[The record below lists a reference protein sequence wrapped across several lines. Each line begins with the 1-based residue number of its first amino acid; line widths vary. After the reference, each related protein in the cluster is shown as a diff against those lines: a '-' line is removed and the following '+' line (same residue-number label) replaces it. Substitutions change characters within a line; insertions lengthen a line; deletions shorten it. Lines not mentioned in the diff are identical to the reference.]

1 MMDHY
6 SLVQQLT
13 GPLPM
18 ILKTA
23 LDLVPCTEKW
33 LLLFIMSKEEDLV
46 QAYPEGEVEIAGDQ
60 PAETVTSLDT
70 FAGKVHVKWAPEA
83 AVSSLGLMPFFIE
96 FLKTSGLFDK
106 WVEDC
111 PLHYTSGNAPE
122 KRDVLGT
129 LVLSVLAG
137 HWRYAHINAIGADG
151 VNPGLLGMT
160 GVASEDSVRRGMK
173 AMDEAASGGWMKE
186 HLKASYEPLLQEPW
200 VLDVDTTV
208 KPLNGH
214 QQDAEVGYN
223 PTKPGR
229 PSHAYHSYFV
239 AEIRMVLDM
248 EVQAGNQTAPLYAQ
262 PELWAFLDGLAER
275 DRPVFLRGDSH
286 WGAENAMVG
295 AEERNLGYLFKL
307 KQSANVKKLIGQIF
321 RREDWVEAGQ
331 QWQGRE
337 DVLRLSGWSKAR
349 RVVVLRRPLRS
360 KPVGE
365 AETVGKKKSKRKGA
379 KQLTL
384 DLPELTYQGTQYE
397 YAVLVTSLTDEVRT
411 VAQHYRD
418 RGDAENN
425 FDELK
430 NQWGWAGFTTQDRKR
445 CQIMG
450 RIIALVYNWW
460 TIFMRLGIPDKH
472 AEAITSRPLAL
483 HGIAR
488 QTHHGN
494 QTTVEITSTHAK
506 ASQIAEILTKVSG
519 FLRRIRT
526 TAEQLTQ
533 SERWK
538 LILSAAF
545 RQFFGG
551 KVIGST
557 GRLAD
562 ATG

>member
-1 MMDHY
+1 MFNMDNEEA
-6 SLVQQLT
+6 LV
-13 GPLPM
+13 
-18 ILKTA
+18 A
-23 LDLVPCTEKW
+23 
-33 LLLFIMSKEEDLV
+33 
-46 QAYPEGEVEIAGDQ
+46 AHPEGEIQIAGSQ
-60 PAETVTSLDT
+60 SAESSTSLDT
-70 FAGKVHVKWAPEA
+70 FAGKIHVKFAPEA
-83 AVSSLGLMPFFIE
+83 TVSSLGLMPFFIE
-96 FLKTSGLFDK
+96 FLKASGLFDK

-111 PLHYTSGNAPE
+111 PLHYTSGNAPA

-137 HWRYAHINAIGADG
+137 HWRYAHISAIRGDG
-151 VNPGLLGMT
+151 INPALLGMS

-173 AMDEAASGGWMKE
+173 AMDEAASGEWMKK
-186 HLKASYEPLLQEPW
+186 HLKSSYEPLLQELW
-200 VLDVDTTV
+200 VLDVDSTV
-208 KPLNGH
+208 KPLYGH
-214 QQDAEVGYN
+214 QQDAKVGYN
-223 PTKPGR
+223 PSKPGR
-229 PSHAYHSYFV
+229 PSHAYHSYF
-239 AEIRMVLDM
+239 AANIRMVLDM
-248 EVQAGNQTAPLYAQ
+248 EVQAGNQTAPLFAQ
-262 PELWAFLDGLAER
+262 PELWAFLDGLAEQ
-275 DRPVFLRGDSH
+275 DRPIFLRGDSH
-286 WGAENAMVG
+286 WGAEKAMVG
-295 AEERNLGYLFKL
+295 AEERKLGYLFKL
-307 KQSANVKKLIGQIF
+307 KQSVNVKKLIGQIF
-321 RREDWVEAGQ
+321 RKEDWVEAGQ

-337 DVLRLSGWSKAR
+337 DMLELSGWSKAR
-349 RVVVLRRPLRS
+349 RVVVLRRPLPS
-360 KPVGE
+360 KPVAE
-365 AETVGKKKSKRKGA
+365 AEVVDKKKSKRKAA

-384 DLPELTYQGTQYE
+384 ELPELSYQGTQYE
-397 YAVLVTSLTDEVRT
+397 YAVLVTSLTDEVRA

-488 QTHHGN
+488 QTRHGN

-506 ASQIAEILTKVSG
+506 AAQIAEILTKVSG
-519 FLRRIRT
+519 FLKRIKT
-526 TAEQLTQ
+526 TAEQFTQ
-533 SERWK
+533 TERWK

-545 RQFFGG
+545 RKFLGG
-551 KVIGST
+551 KVIGDT